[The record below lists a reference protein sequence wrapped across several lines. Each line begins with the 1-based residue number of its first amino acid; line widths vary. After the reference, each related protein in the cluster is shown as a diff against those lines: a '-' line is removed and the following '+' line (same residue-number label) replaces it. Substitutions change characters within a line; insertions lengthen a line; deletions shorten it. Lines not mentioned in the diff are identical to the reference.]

1 MNLENFCLNHVLKTK
16 TYAMQ
21 VIFEGIKKAIEL
33 IISFDR
39 EIIEISWRSLWI
51 SGLACF
57 ISSVFC
63 IPIGFLLHFYKIPA
77 KGLFLNIIQTLY
89 ALPTVLVGLFL
100 YLLLSKEGP
109 LGEFNLLF
117 TPWAMVIGQAIIVSP
132 IILGLTIST
141 LSNFGKEV
149 YETALALGASEF
161 QALLQ
166 VLREIKFS
174 LVSSLLLGFG
184 RAISEVGCAIM
195 VGGNIRGY
203 TRVLTTAISLETG
216 KGNLEISIALG
227 IILLGIALFVNMFLN
242 FFQGKGTWR

>member
-1 MNLENFCLNHVLKTK
+1 MREF
-16 TYAMQ
+16 
-21 VIFEGIKKAIEL
+21 FEGIIKAIEL

-77 KGLFLNIIQTLY
+77 KGAFLNIIQTLY

-100 YLLLSKEGP
+100 YLLLSKEGL

-132 IILGLTIST
+132 IIIGLTISS
-141 LSNFGKEV
+141 LSKVGKEI
-149 YETALALGASEF
+149 YETALAIGASDF

-166 VLREIKFS
+166 VLKEVKFS
-174 LVSSLLLGFG
+174 LISSLLLGFG

-195 VGGNIRGY
+195 VGGNIKGY

-216 KGNLEISIALG
+216 KGNIELSIALG
-227 IILLGIALFVNMFLN
+227 IILLGIALLVNVFLN
-242 FFQGKGTWR
+242 LLQGRY

>member
-1 MNLENFCLNHVLKTK
+1 VTLCFNHVLKIK
-16 TYAMQ
+16 IYAMQ
-21 VIFEGIKKAIEL
+21 EIFKGIIKGFEL
-33 IISFDR
+33 IISLDR

-57 ISSVFC
+57 ISCIFC
-63 IPIGFLLHFYKIPA
+63 IPIGFILYFYKIPA
-77 KGLFLNIIQTLY
+77 KGLFLNMIQTLY

-100 YLLLSKEGP
+100 FLLLSKEGP
-109 LGEFNLLF
+109 LGELNLLF

-132 IILGLTIST
+132 IIIGLTIST
-141 LSNFGKEV
+141 LSNLGKEV
-149 YETALALGASEF
+149 YETALSIGGSEF

-166 VLREIKFS
+166 VLREVRFS
-174 LVSSLLLGFG
+174 LISSLLLGFG

-216 KGNLEISIALG
+216 KGNLELSIALG
-227 IILLGIALFVNMFLN
+227 IILLAVALIVNVLLN
-242 FFQGKGTWR
+242 LFQGRYGWR